1 MKIPL
6 FSRFQTYHTFHLP
19 ALTFSLQ
26 VFRFRQQDTNSR
38 TFQFGQRIS
47 ARLSTS
53 SSSCSTHTV
62 KYTCNSQLTMSIIRM
77 LLLFTKLL
85 QLGLKALTQLSLQPV
100 SLEQEELAD
109 SFASVDW
116 IAYQGA
122 PTGGISGEELF
133 PTWWTGAICQT
144 VTIPSVSILSN
155 FFYSGC
161 FFYSID
167 LRISFGRQRSPTL
180 PYH

>member
-47 ARLSTS
+47 TRLLTF

-62 KYTCNSQLTMSIIRM
+62 KYTCNSQIVMSSHAISYIHKYIYILYLE
-77 LLLFTKLL
+77 LLNKNR
-85 QLGLKALTQLSLQPV
+85 K
-100 SLEQEELAD
+100 
-109 SFASVDW
+109 
-116 IAYQGA
+116 
-122 PTGGISGEELF
+122 
-133 PTWWTGAICQT
+133 
-144 VTIPSVSILSN
+144 
-155 FFYSGC
+155 
-161 FFYSID
+161 
-167 LRISFGRQRSPTL
+167 LRIQSLWKWHFSRLKTKIDNWKICHRPILAVYLKDFSVGKDQISNWEFCVLKITPIIWFCIVST
-180 PYH
+180 HF